1 MLFLFPGPETSE
13 SWLTFIGRMEVLV
26 QLAWLRVALQGVA
39 LGLRKGHFN
48 EKRFQDRHESGTVVM
63 EWKQDTGVSTR
74 VSGRAASLPL
84 PLVLHVTCLPM
95 SGETEQELPLRA
107 FAEEEGPAQCK
118 LKPCVSSVP
127 KSILCF

>member
-13 SWLTFIGRMEVLV
+13 SWLTFIGRMKVLV

-39 LGLRKGHFN
+39 LELRKGHFN

-74 VSGRAASLPL
+74 VSGRAASTAACAACDMLA
-84 PLVLHVTCLPM
+84 HVWGNRT
-95 SGETEQELPLRA
+95 RA
-107 FAEEEGPAQCK
+107 PIESIHRRRGP
-118 LKPCVSSVP
+118 
-127 KSILCF
+127 